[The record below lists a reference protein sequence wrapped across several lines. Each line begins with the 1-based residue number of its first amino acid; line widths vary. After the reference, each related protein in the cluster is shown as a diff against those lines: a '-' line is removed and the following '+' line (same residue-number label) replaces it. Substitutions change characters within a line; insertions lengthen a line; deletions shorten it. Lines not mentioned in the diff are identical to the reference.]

1 MYLVKW
7 NIMEFA
13 GYVLISYDN
22 SLVLVNNIG
31 TKLLTRG
38 DKKKKALFVFP
49 KFKEPP
55 KQVWK

>member
-1 MYLVKW
+1 MQFTMYLVKW

-31 TKLLTRG
+31 TKLLSRE
-38 DKKKKALFVFP
+38 DMKR
-49 KFKEPP
+49 
-55 KQVWK
+55 